1 MPDQSPFD
9 HVQAWYA
16 IFERVIE
23 DYHVKDDVDQPI
35 NNPFSENTLEGLL
48 YKKCWIDTVQWH
60 LEDIVRDPEIKPES
74 GMEVKRRIDKS
85 NQERTDLVE
94 RLDDVFIDMLNL
106 PESPAKGAVL
116 NTESMAWAIDRLSIL
131 ALKVYHMSVEV
142 ARGNAEKMDFLK
154 AKQALLQTQR
164 ADLTK
169 AISQLMEE
177 VMMGKRYYKVYRQV
191 KMYNDPSLNPVLYN
205 KNKL

>member
-9 HVQAWYA
+9 HVQSWYA

-35 NNPFSENTLEGLL
+35 NNPFSESTLEGLL

-106 PESPAKGAVL
+106 PESPAEDAVL

-131 ALKVYHMSVEV
+131 ALKVYHMNVEV

-154 AKQALLQTQR
+154 AKQALLLTQR
-164 ADLTK
+164 SDLTK

-177 VMMGKRYYKVYRQV
+177 VMIGKRYYKVYRQV

-205 KNKL
+205 KSKS

>member
-9 HVQAWYA
+9 HVQSWYA

-35 NNPFSENTLEGLL
+35 NNPFSESTLEGLL

-60 LEDIVRDPEIKPES
+60 LEDIVRDPEIKQES

-106 PESPAKGAVL
+106 PESPAEDAVL

-131 ALKVYHMSVEV
+131 ALKVYHMNVEV

-154 AKQALLQTQR
+154 AKQALLLTQR
-164 ADLTK
+164 SDLTK

-177 VMMGKRYYKVYRQV
+177 VMIGKRYYKVYRQV

-205 KNKL
+205 KSKS

>member
-9 HVQAWYA
+9 HVQSWSA

-35 NNPFSENTLEGLL
+35 NNPFSESTLEGLL

-60 LEDIVRDPEIKPES
+60 LEDIVRDPEIKQES

-106 PESPAKGAVL
+106 PESPAEDAVL

-131 ALKVYHMSVEV
+131 ALKVYHMNVEV

-154 AKQALLQTQR
+154 AKQALLLTQR
-164 ADLTK
+164 SDLTK

-177 VMMGKRYYKVYRQV
+177 VMIGKRYYKVYRQV

-205 KNKL
+205 KSKS